1 MSKGISDGR
10 VHQAPERQ
18 SRRPAFLG
26 SDGGVLI
33 RDRLADCVV
42 ESLQPPGLTSLGCV
56 IQQYLRAANERA
68 TTPVQHPAP
77 VGLEPPLKLALPDAE
92 LTASG
97 HYLTSSM
104 S

>member
-33 RDRLADCVV
+33 RDRVADCVV

-56 IQQYLRAANERA
+56 IQQYLRAANQRA
-68 TTPVQHPAP
+68 TTPMQHVAP
-77 VGLEPPLKLALPDAE
+77 VGIEPRLRRDLPDAE
-92 LTASG
+92 LPVSR
-97 HYLTSSM
+97 HYRRDSI
-104 S
+104 